1 MNSWVQEK
9 RFCFFPRC
17 GENTLSTAYLKFD
30 FQLLPLGEKMEENNE
45 EIAATHLRVPMLA
58 FIY

>member
-1 MNSWVQEK
+1 M
-9 RFCFFPRC
+9 
-17 GENTLSTAYLKFD
+17 LSTAYLKFD

-45 EIAATHLRVPMLA
+45 EIAATHLHVPMLA